1 MKGLKKMTT
10 KLFWKIRIWK
20 SLEPLLFSM
29 MIPMLSFNILNLDF
43 GYPTKPIKYVVHF
56 HMCYL
61 AQRIKQP
68 ILKLQIL
75 NLEIFLTNQIWGFA
89 DETKENQETRRLKLV
104 IIGLKIYDNSNS

>member
-10 KLFWKIRIWK
+10 KLFWKIWIWK

-56 HMCYL
+56 HNYGLSCSTDQTS
-61 AQRIKQP
+61 AQRC
-68 ILKLQIL
+68 ILPVSFPVDLLLWQ
-75 NLEIFLTNQIWGFA
+75 
-89 DETKENQETRRLKLV
+89 
-104 IIGLKIYDNSNS
+104 

>member
-56 HMCYL
+56 HMFYL

-68 ILKLQIL
+68 ILKVQIL
-75 NLEIFLTNQIWGFA
+75 YFN
-89 DETKENQETRRLKLV
+89 K
-104 IIGLKIYDNSNS
+104 II